1 MMITYKHKYKLLLA
15 LKNYD
20 KFINE
25 KYLISKQN
33 YIYFIYC
40 NIYIVSYFYIF
51 FSKSKSW

>member
-40 NIYIVSYFYIF
+40 NIYIVSYF
-51 FSKSKSW
+51 